1 MIDRR
6 NWRLLTDYV
15 VRESERKKKDNEK
28 GNHGQLTPNDSD
40 AKNIITTK
48 CNFTLV

>member
-6 NWRLLTDYV
+6 NLRLLTLRK
-15 VRESERKKKDNEK
+15 VRGRKNDNGK

-40 AKNIITTK
+40 AKKMITTK
-48 CNFTLV
+48 CSLTLI